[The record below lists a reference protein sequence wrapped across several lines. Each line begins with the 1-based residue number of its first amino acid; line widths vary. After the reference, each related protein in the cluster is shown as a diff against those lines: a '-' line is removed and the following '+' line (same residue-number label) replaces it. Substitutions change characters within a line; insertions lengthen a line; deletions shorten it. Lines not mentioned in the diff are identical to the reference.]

1 MVKASDINK
10 DIRSIG
16 EKVGVAVFSYD
27 DIHNENINNEFHYD
41 YERVIAEVSR
51 LQKIAP
57 EEAEAQLVKRGVL
70 RPLPAANM
78 RLMSEDRPA
87 MAAVLITGALFL
99 VFRQKII
106 R

>member
-10 DIRSIG
+10 DIRLIG
-16 EKVGVAVFSYD
+16 EKVGVAVVSYD

-57 EEAEAQLVKRGVL
+57 KA
-70 RPLPAANM
+70 
-78 RLMSEDRPA
+78 
-87 MAAVLITGALFL
+87 I
-99 VFRQKII
+99 RQI
-106 R
+106 